1 MNDGWKCALWFV
13 GGLAVGALGA
23 VAASRGKLDF
33 RPLAADLVSRGMDVK
48 DALLNK
54 MEALK
59 EDVEDLAAEARL
71 TSDKRKAAQE
81 APKA

>member
-1 MNDGWKCALWFV
+1 MSEGWKCALWFV

-23 VAASRGKLDF
+23 VAVSRGKLDF

>member
-13 GGLAVGALGA
+13 GGLAVGA